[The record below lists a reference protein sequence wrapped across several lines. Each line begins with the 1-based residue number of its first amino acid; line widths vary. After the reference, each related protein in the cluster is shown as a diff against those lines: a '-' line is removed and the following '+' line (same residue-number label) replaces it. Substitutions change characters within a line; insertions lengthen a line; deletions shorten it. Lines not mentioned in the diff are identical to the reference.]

1 MSFEVPKDH
10 PRYKSLLAR
19 TLLEEGVRCGITT
32 MTGLVAQGR
41 GEAFDYL
48 LGEKTHDFADEAC
61 QVAAAMMIL
70 AELPVISVN
79 GNTAMLVT
87 EEFVALSKT
96 TGAPLEINLFHDA
109 PERRDLIA
117 ARFRETDSDMFG
129 VRTDAFIP
137 GLTSDRAKVDSRG
150 IYKADLVLVS
160 LEDGDRTEFLIQAG
174 KKVIAIDLNPMSRTP
189 QKSTVPIIDNVQR
202 AIPLIEVHFKS
213 LRNKT
218 GSKLEQLISSFDK
231 ALILSRAEAAIRSGS
246 F

>member
-1 MSFEVPKDH
+1 
-10 PRYKSLLAR
+10 
-19 TLLEEGVRCGITT
+19 

-61 QVAAAMMIL
+61 EVAAAMMVL
-70 AELPVISVN
+70 AELPVISIN

-87 EEFVALSKT
+87 EEFAALSRT
-96 TGAPLEINLFHDA
+96 SSAPLEINLFHDA

-117 ARFRETDSDMFG
+117 ERFRMAGSELLG
-129 VRTDAFIP
+129 VRTDAFIA

-150 IYKADLVLVS
+150 IFKADVVLVS
-160 LEDGDRTEFLIQAG
+160 LEDGDRTEFLIQGG

-202 AIPLIEVHFKS
+202 AIPLIETHFKR
-213 LRNKT
+213 LKNLA
-218 GSKLEQLISSFDK
+218 GVELHKLIDSFDK
-231 ALILSRAEAAIRSGS
+231 SSILKRAETAIRNGKI
-246 F
+246 

>member
-1 MSFEVPKDH
+1 VSFSLPENH

-19 TLLEEGVRCGITT
+19 HLLEEGVKSGITT

-61 QVAAAMMIL
+61 QVAAAMMVL

-87 EEFVALSKT
+87 DEFVALSRT
-96 TGAPLEINLFHDA
+96 SCAPLEINLFHDA

-117 ARFRETDSDMFG
+117 ERFRNVGLEMFG
-129 VRTDAFIP
+129 VRPDSFIA

-150 IYKADLVLVS
+150 IFKADVVLVS
-160 LEDGDRTEFLIQAG
+160 LEDGDRTEFLIQGG

-202 AIPLIEVHFKS
+202 AIPLIETHFKK
-213 LRNKT
+213 L
-218 GSKLEQLISSFDK
+218 SKRPESELVLLINSFDK
-231 ALILSRAEAAIRSGS
+231 TSILKRAEAAIRGGS
-246 F
+246 L